1 MNRKIILVTFMGWQL
16 GSLQQVLKSSHARE
30 KRYRME
36 NLISESQVHV
46 KENIKDEITHRVIII
61 KENKKYD
68 RTVTWFGSS
77 QRSAMNERW
86 GRGTRIQSIVI
97 RALFARE
104 MVKLN
109 TGYCYFVFQT
119 RRWIERKRIQAKI
132 HLAEWG
138 SILSVLQVT
147 IKSSNATI
155 YRPFCLGN
163 CLFEWRWN

>member
-1 MNRKIILVTFMGWQL
+1 
-16 GSLQQVLKSSHARE
+16 
-30 KRYRME
+30 ME
-36 NLISESQVHV
+36 NLISESHVHV